1 MDKQLDQKHINFL
14 GHNNPPVNI
23 NSIDFINLKIYNIK
37 LILWK
42 KIKV

>member
-1 MDKQLDQKHINFL
+1 MYKQPDQKYVNFL

-23 NSIDFINLKIYNIK
+23 KSIDFINLKIYDIE
-37 LILWK
+37 LITWK